1 MYTYVYIPN
10 DGGKEKMIITDKVD
24 IGSSGIQ
31 PPDRTKGQST
41 GGQVGGVAPQD
52 KVLFS
57 DQAKEIGRLQAEV
70 SKLPDVRPDVV
81 NDVKN
86 AINNGTYNVKGEA
99 VAGKVLKE
107 AVIDSII

>member
-1 MYTYVYIPN
+1 
-10 DGGKEKMIITDKVD
+10 MIITDKVD
-24 IGSSGIQ
+24 IGGAGIQ

-41 GGQVGGVAPQD
+41 GSQAGGINPQD
-52 KVLFS
+52 KVLVS

-70 SKLPDVRPDVV
+70 STIPDVRPDVV

-86 AINNGTYNVKGEA
+86 AINNGTYNVNGEA

-107 AVIDSII
+107 ALIDSTV